1 MRMKIIRFR
10 VNGEE
15 RQLEVEVWQTLL
27 EVLRDRLGLIGVKSG
42 CGTGGCGAC
51 TVLLNGKPVNSCITL
66 AVEIDGSE
74 VTTVEG
80 LMRNGEL
87 HPLQRAFVEN
97 DALQCGFCTP
107 GMIMAAKALLDE
119 KPNPNVEEIIEALS
133 GNLCRCGCYP
143 RIIKAILQASKEITL
158 KEVQ

>member
-1 MRMKIIRFR
+1 MRVKRIKLR

-15 RQLEVEVWQTLL
+15 RQFEAEVGLTLL
-27 EVLRDRLGLIGVKSG
+27 EALRDKLGLISVKLG

-51 TVLLNGKPVNSCITL
+51 TVILNGMPVNSCITL
-66 AVEIDGSE
+66 AAEVDGAE

-80 LMRNGEL
+80 LMMNGGL
-87 HPLQRAFVEN
+87 HPLQQAFVEN

-107 GMIMAAKALLDE
+107 GMLMAAKALLDE
-119 KPNPNVEEIIEALS
+119 RPNPSMEEIKEALS

-143 RIIKAILQASKEITL
+143 RIIRAVLQASREITL
-158 KEVQ
+158 KGER

>member
-1 MRMKIIRFR
+1 M
-10 VNGEE
+10 
-15 RQLEVEVWQTLL
+15 
-27 EVLRDRLGLIGVKSG
+27 
-42 CGTGGCGAC
+42 
-51 TVLLNGKPVNSCITL
+51 NSCITL

-80 LMRNGEL
+80 LMRDGEL